1 MATPINIKTPITSL
15 QFTAIDTNS
24 AAIEAILTLCKIDLT
39 PAQIKGRLT
48 VSVIKSSEIDDVNIS
63 LVKNNSKAA
72 SVIDIPT
79 YEADILYL
87 AELKQRQATML
98 QQYNEITTLVEV
110 SQHNLMIKTNAILT
124 NARIVAKTDQ
134 GVSDAMDVLDIKYF
148 THAQASPSVRHTIV
162 PAGIMVLSG
171 TNAAKTFT
179 NTDKTILSILN
190 VGGNIANA
198 IRVNGF
204 ISVNLPRLWT
214 NIVVTNLSTTDLGG
228 FELFMK

>member
-1 MATPINIKTPITSL
+1 MATPIIVKTSISTL
-15 QFTAIDTNS
+15 QFTTMNTNL
-24 AAIEAILTLCKIDLT
+24 AATETTLALAKIDLT
-39 PAQIKGRLT
+39 PAQIKSRLT
-48 VSVIKSSEIDDVNIS
+48 VSVIKSSEIDDVNIN

-72 SVIDIPT
+72 SVVDIPS

-87 AELKQRQATML
+87 AELKQMQGAML

-110 SQHNLMIKTNAILT
+110 SQHNLMIKTNTILT

-134 GVSDAMDVLDIKYF
+134 GVADAMDALDIKYF
-148 THAQASPSVRHTIV
+148 THAPASPSVRHTIV

-171 TNAAKTFT
+171 INAHKTFT
-179 NTDKTILSILN
+179 NTDRTILSILD
-190 VGGNIANA
+190 VGGSNANA

-204 ISVNLPRLWT
+204 ISIFLPRLWT